1 MTTDH
6 VSLHR
11 YRCENDPYPD
21 KPNAVNTIFC
31 QGIDRQ
37 VSHIPQVLS
46 HLSATLSDVVHLK
59 LEDLLEDDHKLKVAD
74 DVVWLHLLCQFPTV
88 QTLHIYH
95 ELAWHVILA
104 SEEIGQIGEVIL

>member
-21 KPNAVNTIFC
+21 KPDAVHTVFC

-37 VSHIPQVLS
+37 VSHIAQVLS
-46 HLSATLSDVVHLK
+46 HLSATLSYVVHLK
-59 LEDLLEDDHKLKVAD
+59 LEDLLEDDRELEGTD
-74 DVVWLHLLCQFPTV
+74 DVVWLHLLRQFPTV
-88 QTLHIYH
+88 QALHIYH
-95 ELAWHVILA
+95 ELAGHVILA
-104 SEEIGQIGEVIL
+104 SEEIGQIGEVIF